1 MKKKKEKKGQIS
13 LKRIIKNEQVSL
25 KLKDRE
31 IHSVLR
37 DKNRF
42 FKDELEETKR
52 SMFLWSCMWFI
63 LGGA

>member
-52 SMFLWSCMWFI
+52 SMFL
-63 LGGA
+63 